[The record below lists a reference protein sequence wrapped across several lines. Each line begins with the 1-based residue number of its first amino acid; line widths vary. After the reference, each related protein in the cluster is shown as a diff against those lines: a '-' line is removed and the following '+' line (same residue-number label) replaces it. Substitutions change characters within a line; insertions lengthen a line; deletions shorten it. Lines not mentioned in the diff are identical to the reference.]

1 MGKHEEGEMPRCRR
15 SPDQAPALARA
26 VIFLV
31 LVAAV
36 TAQNATKGSGGGT
49 KEAKAA
55 PSFADGFAASL
66 AMIILSELGDKTF
79 FIAAIMAMKHSRYV
93 IFVGALAA
101 LALMTVL
108 SAAFGFLLPN
118 LIPRTY
124 THWASVALFV
134 FFGGKLIKEGLEM
147 EGGKPSEELEEVEN
161 ELSKQDKKCDQE
173 SGNADDEQSISL
185 SSGVLWQSFILTFLA
200 EWGDRS
206 QIATIA
212 LAAYKDPYG
221 VTVGGILG
229 HALCTGL
236 AVVGGRMLAAS
247 ISERTVAL
255 AGGVLFLLFA
265 AHGVYSA
272 MLGTGLVGLVS

>member
-1 MGKHEEGEMPRCRR
+1 MRR
-15 SPDQAPALARA
+15 SRHRR
-26 VIFLV
+26 I
-31 LVAAV
+31 
-36 TAQNATKGSGGGT
+36 GR
-49 KEAKAA
+49 
-55 PSFADGFAASL
+55 
-66 AMIILSELGDKTF
+66 DKTF

-124 THWASVALFV
+124 THWASVALFGKSSYRWRACDVVESDCWASV

-173 SGNADDEQSISL
+173 SGNADDEKSISL
-185 SSGVLWQSFILTFLA
+185 SSGILWQSFILTFLA

-212 LAAYKDPYG
+212 LAVPTTR
-221 VTVGGILG
+221 V
-229 HALCTGL
+229 
-236 AVVGGRMLAAS
+236 AS
-247 ISERTVAL
+247 LNTHMIC
-255 AGGVLFLLFA
+255 
-265 AHGVYSA
+265 
-272 MLGTGLVGLVS
+272 

>member
-1 MGKHEEGEMPRCRR
+1 M
-15 SPDQAPALARA
+15 
-26 VIFLV
+26 V
-31 LVAAV
+31 LLIVAVAA
-36 TAQNATKGSGGGT
+36 QNTSQTGGNKKQDKT
-49 KEAKAA
+49 EL
-55 PSFADGFAASL
+55 SFSDGFFASL
-66 AMIILSELGDKTF
+66 MMIILSELGDKTF
-79 FIAAIMAMKHSRYV
+79 FIAAILAMKHSRYL
-93 IFVGALAA
+93 IFVGALSA

-173 SGNADDEQSISL
+173 SGNADDEKSISL

-255 AGGVLFLLFA
+255 AGGTLFLLFA
-265 AHGVYSA
+265 LHGIVTEVW
-272 MLGTGLVGLVS
+272 M